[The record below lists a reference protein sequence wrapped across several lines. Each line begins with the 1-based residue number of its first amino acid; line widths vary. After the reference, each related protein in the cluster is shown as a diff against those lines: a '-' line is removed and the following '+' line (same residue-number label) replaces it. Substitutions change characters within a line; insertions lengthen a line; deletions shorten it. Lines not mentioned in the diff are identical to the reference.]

1 MPADDVFGLPADGII
16 CSVFKDMESFGDFL
30 LQNAFHIWSPK
41 DRKPKIMKKPQ
52 QLRVF
57 LFETCLVFSKIVGTK
72 GDPSDY
78 ATRSTYVFKYR
89 MMVKRFLQGAG
100 VTKSPVEKKTEDI
113 DLEKNFVK
121 NGRTEENFCRFEFIF
136 LQLEINK
143 KYTTIEKLFFI

>member
-1 MPADDVFGLPADGII
+1 MD
-16 CSVFKDMESFGDFL
+16 SFGDFL
-30 LQNAFHIWSPK
+30 LQNAFQIWSPK

-89 MMVKRFLQGAG
+89 MMVNKFDFYLICKETYLRSAI
-100 VTKSPVEKKTEDI
+100 VCNS
-113 DLEKNFVK
+113 
-121 NGRTEENFCRFEFIF
+121 
-136 LQLEINK
+136 LQLENCQSSVD
-143 KYTTIEKLFFI
+143 YFS